1 MSVRGKETETETET
15 EREKREREPPLCVVS
30 GYHVN
35 VYCIYMSSFITL
47 KHFCVCVC
55 VCVCVRRRLCYNK
68 IEMEEINA
76 PARGPGRVT
85 NHLIRGKREEPEL

>member
-1 MSVRGKETETETET
+1 MLCQYIMSI
-15 EREKREREPPLCVVS
+15 LHDNFICV
-30 GYHVN
+30 
-35 VYCIYMSSFITL
+35 SSFIPF
-47 KHFCVCVC
+47 KHFFCVRVCV
-55 VCVCVRRRLCYNK
+55 VERLCYNK